1 MVFSIHLV
9 FVILKLSPSRR
20 KLFHG
25 GGGSGGVVGVVSK
38 NVGEKSTTKSKKNTG

>member
-9 FVILKLSPSRR
+9 FVILKLSQSRR

-25 GGGSGGVVGVVSK
+25 GGGSDGVVGVLSK